1 MEVPFHNR
9 KKNRAAI
16 VSLLRSLDAKKAR
29 SPVTALAE
37 AAIENR
43 KQRDREQ
50 RQRDYEQRQRNHEQ
64 RQFLKWCA
72 GKMT

>member
-1 MEVPFHNR
+1 MDAPFHNR
-9 KKNRAAI
+9 KKNRAALF
-16 VSLLRSLDAKKAR
+16 SLLRSLDADKAR
-29 SPVTALAE
+29 LPVTALAE
-37 AAIENR
+37 AAIEYR

-50 RQRDYEQRQRNHEQ
+50 RQRDYEQRQRDHEQ